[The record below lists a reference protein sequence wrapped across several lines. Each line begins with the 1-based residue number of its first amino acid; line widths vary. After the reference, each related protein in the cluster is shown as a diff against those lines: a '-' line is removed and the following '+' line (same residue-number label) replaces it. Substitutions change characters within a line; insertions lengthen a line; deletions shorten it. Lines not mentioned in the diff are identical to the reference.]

1 MAEDN
6 KSELNYQFYSIS
18 FKIITD
24 NLLNTNDLQAFYAIR
39 TPLHKVSSFAIITC
53 AIENSLYVTIENYI
67 RLNMTVMCEI
77 TLNLVDHTK
86 NVPGTS
92 AEKQIVK
99 ELFKKTY
106 YLDYCKLVGT
116 DPAIKNNRS
125 LMPVVNFFLINPA
138 IWYLSTHKMY
148 NMLFE
153 NKTAMQVLEEIEKA
167 ISLDFKDTFNFKDY
181 RLGVEANKY
190 KYEQLLVRAAN
201 DLLTPIN
208 IIKNYKVINK
218 FSYYFFDDFYY
229 TSNLKSNLIPVF
241 FIALDRKTPFNKIDI
256 NGEQYKDFVS
266 STKLV
271 EITPITDK
279 YDFFKND
286 TKKNHLISADNNNE
300 WKFTFNKEK
309 SKIPVF
315 TGKNKSDKNKDEDFG
330 RLQYQQDFTFQQTEK
345 SNGNDILKIYSPER
359 GSPDSS
365 LERFSLCSDLY
376 RNQLLSICNFE
387 SDNVFIDLLQFN
399 CIYNL
404 EANNISDFSHVPIN
418 IVNIFYKRSVSEKI
432 YRHSAKF
439 QTLQFKPTSVDGNLV
454 ETY

>member
-1 MAEDN
+1 MAGDN
-6 KSELNYQFYSIS
+6 KSELNYQFYGIY

-24 NLLNTNDLQAFYAIR
+24 NLLNTNDLQSFYVIR
-39 TPLHKVSSFAIITC
+39 APLHKVSSFAIITC

-67 RLNMTVMCEI
+67 RLNMTVVCEV

-86 NVPGTS
+86 NVTGTS
-92 AEKQIVK
+92 SEKQIVK
-99 ELFKKTY
+99 ELLKKTY

-116 DPAIKNNRS
+116 NPSIKNNRS
-125 LMPVVNFFLINPA
+125 LMPVVNFFLINPS

-153 NKTAMQVLEEIEKA
+153 NKTAIQVLEEVERA
-167 ISLDFKDTFNFKDY
+167 MSLDFKDTFNFKDY
-181 RLGVEANKY
+181 RLGIEPNKY

-201 DLLTPIN
+201 DLLAPIN

-229 TSNLKSNLIPVF
+229 TSNMSSNLIPVF
-241 FIALDRKTPFNKIDI
+241 FISLDRKTPFNKIDI
-256 NGEQYKDFVS
+256 NGMAYKDFVS

-271 EITPITDK
+271 EISPITDK
-279 YDFFKND
+279 YNFFKND
-286 TKKNHLISADNNNE
+286 AKKNHLISVNNNNE
-300 WKFTFNKEK
+300 WNFTFNKEK
-309 SKIPVF
+309 PKIPIF
-315 TGKNKSDKNKDEDFG
+315 TGKNKTDKNKDEDFG

-345 SNGNDILKIYSPER
+345 SNGDDILKIYSPER
-359 GSPDSS
+359 GPLDLSS
-365 LERFSLCSDLY
+365 ERFSLCSDLY

-387 SDNVFIDLLQFN
+387 SDNVFIDFLQFN

-418 IVNIFYKRSVSEKI
+418 IVNIFYKRSVSEKV

-439 QTLQFKPTSVDGNLV
+439 QTLQFKPTSVSGDLV
-454 ETY
+454 GTY